1 MTEVI
6 RSGRALAFIGT
17 GVTCP
22 LGYPDWD
29 GLIRCL
35 ASELRAARG
44 EEIESNGQTVTVEQV
59 LREFRDKPLV
69 QAQILKEN
77 LEHQYF
83 LIMANLFGPK
93 DRRIAP
99 IVNLVSLPFKHLLTS
114 NYDPGLEQHHS
125 PPNEPVS
132 ICLHHAAAPQFIVG
146 FSDDDYSRRIVHVHG
161 RYDEARHIILTEEDY
176 GAYIRSAVLDDF
188 WRVVPAA
195 ARLVFFGFGFK
206 DIDLLY
212 SFRRRQMALVNNQG
226 NARHF
231 AVMPLDD
238 PGRDNALTIQMRMEY
253 GIEPV
258 FFSHRPHGSFVEYDE
273 FISRLKLDIVG
284 RVSEQ
289 LAEELGA
296 RPVHVVAAPAAAE
309 ILEQDQAALAEA
321 VSEGVEHLKQMTS
334 ANIGRRRTGDL
345 E

>member
-1 MTEVI
+1 MTEVL
-6 RSGRALAFIGT
+6 RSGRALAFVGA

-29 GLIRCL
+29 ALIQCL
-35 ASELRAARG
+35 ASELRLARG
-44 EEIESNGQTVTVEQV
+44 ENIESSGQTVTVEQV
-59 LREFRDKPLV
+59 LREFKDKPLV

-77 LEHQYF
+77 LEDRYF

-99 IVNLVSLPFKHLLTS
+99 IADLVSLPFKHLLTS

-132 ICLHHAAAPQFIVG
+132 ICLHHASAPQFIVG

-161 RYDEARHIILTEEDY
+161 RYDDARHIILTEEDY
-176 GAYIRSAVLDDF
+176 GTYIRSAVLDDF

-195 ARLVFFGFGFK
+195 ARLIFFGFRFK

-212 SFRRRQMALVNNQG
+212 SFRRRRMGLENNLG

-238 PGRDNALTIQMRMEY
+238 RGRDNAVTIRMRMEY

-258 FFSHRPHGSFVEYDE
+258 FFSHRPNGSFVEYDE
-273 FISRLKLDIVG
+273 FISNLKQDIVG
-284 RVSEQ
+284 RVSGP
-289 LAEELGA
+289 LAEEVSA
-296 RPVHVVAAPAAAE
+296 RLVHAVAAPQPAE
-309 ILEQDQAALAEA
+309 VIEQEQGALAED
-321 VSEGVEHLKQMTS
+321 VREGLKHLQEMTS
-334 ANIGRRRTGDL
+334 ANISRRRTGDL